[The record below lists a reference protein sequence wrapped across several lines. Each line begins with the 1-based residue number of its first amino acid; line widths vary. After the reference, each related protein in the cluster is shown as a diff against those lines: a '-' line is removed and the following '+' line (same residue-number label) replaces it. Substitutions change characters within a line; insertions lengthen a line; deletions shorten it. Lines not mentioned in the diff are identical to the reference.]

1 MTQKTNPRDQRATSR
16 QTKQNKTTFGD
27 HISEIRRR
35 VVIVVGAF
43 LVTSALA
50 YNYHEWLTKF
60 IMRPLGDEKL
70 VYLTPGGG
78 FNFIFQ
84 ISMYAGL
91 LVIAPL
97 IMYHVYGFLRPALPR
112 RAQQS
117 AVLVILCAVVLM
129 AAGAAYGYL
138 VAVPS
143 ALTFLSTFA
152 GAEVTPNLTAD
163 SYLGFFLTYIVGLGV
178 LFELPLLLLFMHWVK
193 PMTPGGLLRS
203 ERFVIAGA
211 FIVAALITP
220 TPDVFNQMMIAVPLI
235 AIYQLGAV
243 AVLVAIYKQRKVRV
257 RAEVKTVTPTP
268 QDRPVALPAPR
279 SDVASRPQ
287 VPVPLSSAP
296 RVRRTMDGTIVR
308 PVRTVPSSRV
318 ARMNQPGVRPA
329 SVRSARRLSI
339 DGISNPL

>member
-1 MTQKTNPRDQRATSR
+1 MIQKTSPRGHRATSR

-27 HISEIRRR
+27 HIGEIRRR
-35 VVIVVGAF
+35 VIIVVGAF

-50 YNYHEWLTKF
+50 YNYHEWLTRF
-60 IMRPLGDEKL
+60 IMQPLHGEKL

-97 IMYHVYGFLRPALPR
+97 IMYHIYGFLRPALPK

-117 AVLVILCAVVLM
+117 AGLVIICAVLLM
-129 AAGAAYGYL
+129 AVGAAYGYL

-152 GAEVTPNLTAD
+152 GDAVTPNLTAD

-178 LFELPLLLLFMHWVK
+178 LFELPLLLLFVHWIK
-193 PMTPGGLLRS
+193 PMTPGGLFKS

-220 TPDVFNQMMIAVPLI
+220 TPDVFNQLMIAVPLI

-243 AVLVAIYKQRKVRV
+243 AVLAAIYKRKGARGG
-257 RAEVKTVTPTP
+257 ATTADPL
-268 QDRPVALPAPR
+268 PVAPR
-279 SDVASRPQ
+279 TAI
-287 VPVPLSSAP
+287 VPSSAP
-296 RVRRTMDGTIVR
+296 LAAPALSTPVAARPRRAMDGMVRSPQPVR
-308 PVRTVPSSRV
+308 PVVPTRV
-318 ARMNQPGVRPA
+318 VRIAQPTTRSVAARP
-329 SVRSARRLSI
+329 ARRLSI
-339 DGISNPL
+339 DGISNSL